1 MTQLTAAV
9 SGYEL
14 KLTTLRQLLGDMHD
28 AEVGAHLA
36 TQLSK
41 AAAVTVAE
49 RKIASERRRALE
61 AAWSDFRASKSPW
74 PPAVQPAA

>member
-28 AEVGAHLA
+28 AEVGAHLRPSC
-36 TQLSK
+36 L
-41 AAAVTVAE
+41 
-49 RKIASERRRALE
+49 R
-61 AAWSDFRASKSPW
+61 
-74 PPAVQPAA
+74 PPR